1 MECLV
6 TVFGLLLSLLLFGVL
21 NVECYAN
28 APSPLVKSMS
38 ELGAKQSGSNG
49 ACSGQSCLRTVAVKC
64 GKSSMEVQVKA
75 DLFGTGVP
83 VEASELTVLAA
94 GTDEH
99 FCRVTVAEDAQYKI
113 EVPFNKC
120 GTGFQMN
127 DDWLI
132 YSNLLLYTPTPS
144 PYRILR
150 MSPATIPIQCWFSR
164 KFRVSS
170 QAVVPTWA
178 PFSSTLSQESK
189 LDLGMK
195 LMTSDWSSELLYGVY
210 QLGEVIHVEASVE
223 MGTHMP
229 LRVYVDSCVATQSP
243 DVNTSPR
250 YAFIENNGCMMDG
263 LITSSTDSYFL
274 PRLQNDRLRFQLEAF
289 MFHDSP
295 SNASVLF
302 VTCILKAVLITQSS
316 PEQRACSFIDGR
328 WRSADDTDQVCQ
340 SCSHSA
346 SANSLDQPVQYNQ
359 PSQSDQQTV
368 WKQQATLGPFVVQP

>member
-1 MECLV
+1 MPFTKIALPRPSTKMECLV

-21 NVECYAN
+21 NVECYTN
-28 APSPLVKSMS
+28 APSPLVKSMP

-113 EVPFNKC
+113 E
-120 GTGFQMN
+120 MN

-150 MSPATIPIQCWFSR
+150 MSPATIPIQCW

-178 PFSSTLSQESK
+178 PFISTVSQESK

-295 SNASVLF
+295 SNLF

-316 PEQRACSFIDGR
+316 PDIQLDTGLGSVVNNPCVKMMISCSLNHSQFQPHESWHLLSWNMPVPSGKKKKSIDGITWSIFR
-328 WRSADDTDQVCQ
+328 IFR
-340 SCSHSA
+340 
-346 SANSLDQPVQYNQ
+346 
-359 PSQSDQQTV
+359 
-368 WKQQATLGPFVVQP
+368 